1 MLKKLRA
8 IIVGGLALCCL
19 YLFALYLRTD
29 GGELIKNTVSLADD
43 AQETACPTEAAAAT
57 ETPVQSAAPVTPT
70 IIPTTI
76 SGGMSIK
83 NTSGYDIDID
93 SILSAGCPIRLEADK
108 PQILIL
114 HTHSSEAYSPAGLD
128 KYDDLGTNRTLDQN
142 LNVIRIGTELA
153 QILQDCGLNVIHD
166 TQVFDYP
173 SYTGSYN
180 RSCEAIEKYLAE
192 YPSIKIVIDLHRDA
206 LCSDLS
212 LIHI

>member
-57 ETPVQSAAPVTPT
+57 ETPVQSAAPATPT

-108 PQILIL
+108 PQVLIL
-114 HTHSSEAYSPAGLD
+114 HTHSREA
-128 KYDDLGTNRTLDQN
+128 
-142 LNVIRIGTELA
+142 
-153 QILQDCGLNVIHD
+153 
-166 TQVFDYP
+166 
-173 SYTGSYN
+173 
-180 RSCEAIEKYLAE
+180 
-192 YPSIKIVIDLHRDA
+192 
-206 LCSDLS
+206 
-212 LIHI
+212 

>member
-57 ETPVQSAAPVTPT
+57 ETPVQSAAPATPT

-93 SILSAGCPIRLEADK
+93 AVLSAGCPIRLEADK

-114 HTHSSEAYSPAGLD
+114 HTHSSEAYSLPGL
-128 KYDDLGTNRTLDQN
+128 TNTM
-142 LNVIRIGTELA
+142 TSA
-153 QILQDCGLNVIHD
+153 QIE
-166 TQVFDYP
+166 
-173 SYTGSYN
+173 
-180 RSCEAIEKYLAE
+180 R
-192 YPSIKIVIDLHRDA
+192 SIKTLM
-206 LCSDLS
+206 LS
-212 LIHI
+212 ASAPSLRKYFRTAA